1 MSILLVVLPVL
12 LALALLAPAEPLDDD
27 EDVTEVPVDSGPVV
41 TAVGGVVTEAFQQNG
56 RTFPFVGALLGWAF
70 GDLEV
75 GALVQ
80 AYHFRDAA
88 VTPWSPVILARLDQR
103 FETARGVSADLGL
116 GLGVARVDQ
125 WKAWFQATL
134 GVRLQRGPLVLGA
147 ELGFEQN
154 QLLRLGASVGLRL

>member
-1 MSILLVVLPVL
+1 MLPLL
-12 LALALLAPAEPLDDD
+12 LALALLAPPDPD
-27 EDVTEVPVDSGPVV
+27 EDEEDVAQDAGPSGPVLA
-41 TAVGGVVTEAFQQNG
+41 AVAGVAIEAFQANG
-56 RTFPFVGALLGWAF
+56 RTFPFAGAQLGWAF

-80 AYHFRDAA
+80 AYRFGDAA
-88 VTPWSPVILARLDQR
+88 VTPWSPVLLLRLDQR

-116 GLGVARVDQ
+116 GLGAGRVDQ

-134 GVRLQRGPLVLGA
+134 GVRLQQGPLILGA

-154 QLLRLGASVGLRL
+154 QLLRLGASIGLKL